1 MTPEFK
7 KVLEVLSATQPK
19 GPKCIARKTGLPLK
33 VVSSI
38 CFKSPQIARCF
49 DPSKVGSGKD
59 PKNTKLFY
67 APDKDFEFV

>member
-1 MTPEFK
+1 MTPESK
-7 KVLEVLSATQPK
+7 KVLEVLSTTQPK
-19 GPKCIARKTGLPLK
+19 GPRCIARKTGLPLK

-38 CFKSPQIARCF
+38 CFKNPQIKRSL

-59 PKNTKLFY
+59 AKNTKLFY